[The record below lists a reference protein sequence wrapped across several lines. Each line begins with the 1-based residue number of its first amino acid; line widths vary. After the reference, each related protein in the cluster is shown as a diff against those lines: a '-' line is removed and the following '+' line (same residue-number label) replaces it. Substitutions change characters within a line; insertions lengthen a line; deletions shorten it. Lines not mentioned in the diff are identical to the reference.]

1 MRLNYIQKQLRDL
14 INRLSIAGYHA
25 SLVKVT
31 SNKETTLV
39 CDFDE
44 DASGELFSLPVS
56 SIHKEEDDNVIP
68 KGYEA
73 YGIYAYKSLWVVDE
87 DEDGGFMWASA
98 PEENW
103 KRAGINI
110 QHLR

>member
-1 MRLNYIQKQLRDL
+1 MRLNYIHKQLKDR
-14 INRLSIAGYHA
+14 INRLSLAGYQA
-25 SLVKVT
+25 SLVKIT

-44 DASGELFSLPVS
+44 DTSGELFSLPVS
-56 SIHKEEDDNVIP
+56 KYKEEDDNLIP

-73 YGIYAYKSLWVVDE
+73 WGVYAHKSLWVVDE
-87 DEDGGFMWASA
+87 DEDGNFMWASA